1 MGVFKKG
8 ADANRL
14 DTIIGP
20 GTISE
25 GSLTSKESI
34 CVEGTVRGKIIC
46 EGSVVV
52 GEKGRVEADI
62 AADSVIL
69 NGMVNGHIVAKTKL
83 EITTNGKLKG
93 DIKTGSLII
102 AEGVLFEGKCQ
113 MISEKPEVEVSGLP
127 LAEKDEIQSR

>member
-1 MGVFKKG
+1 MLKE
-8 ADANRL
+8 R
-14 DTIIGP
+14 
-20 GTISE
+20 SE
-25 GSLTSKESI
+25 
-34 CVEGTVRGKIIC
+34 GKIIC

-102 AEGVLFEGKCQ
+102 AEGVIFEGKCQ
-113 MISEKPEVEVSGLP
+113 MMSEKPVIEVSGLP

>member
-8 ADANRL
+8 ADAHRL

-20 GTISE
+20 GTICE

-46 EGSVVV
+46 DGSVVV

-69 NGMVNGHIVAKTKL
+69 NGMVNGHIVAKAKL

-113 MISEKPEVEVSGLP
+113 MISERPAVEVSSRP

>member
-8 ADANRL
+8 ADSNRL

-69 NGMVNGHIVAKTKL
+69 NGMVNGHIVAKAKL

-113 MISEKPEVEVSGLP
+113 MISEKPEVEVSGRP
-127 LAEKDEIQSR
+127 LAEKDEIQPR

>member
-8 ADANRL
+8 ADSNRL

-46 EGSVVV
+46 EGSVIV
-52 GEKGRVEADI
+52 GEKGRVDADI
-62 AADSVIL
+62 AANSVIL
-69 NGMVNGHIVAKTKL
+69 NGIVNGHIVAKTKL

-113 MISEKPEVEVSGLP
+113 MISERPAVEVSGLP